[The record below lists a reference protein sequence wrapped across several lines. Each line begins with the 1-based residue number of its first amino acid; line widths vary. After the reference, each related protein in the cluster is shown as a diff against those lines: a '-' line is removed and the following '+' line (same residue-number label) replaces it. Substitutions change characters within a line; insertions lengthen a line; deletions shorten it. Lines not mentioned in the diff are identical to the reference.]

1 MKKIF
6 TILALL
12 LFMAGYS
19 QDYYKVVLKSENY
32 KINDATYSEPQT
44 LFTLSDVAVNVK
56 PLGEMRLLKKAVS
69 VKDTSV
75 YFCEYQGKQVEVITV
90 ITVEKFKVTVR
101 GEGVKYVIESIPQE
115 VGNADGEM
123 ISNTAVAN
131 Q

>member
-6 TILALL
+6 TFLALL

-32 KINDATYSEPQT
+32 KINDDTYSEPET
-44 LFTLSDVAVNVK
+44 LFMLSDNSVNVK
-56 PLGEMRLLKKAVS
+56 PLGEMKLVKKAVA

-75 YFCEYQGKQVEVITV
+75 YFCEYQGKPVEVITV
-90 ITVEKFKVTVR
+90 ITIEKFKVTVR
-101 GEGVKYVIESIPQE
+101 GEGMKYVIESIPQE
-115 VGNADGEM
+115 VGTVEKELILNE
-123 ISNTAVAN
+123 AVAN

>member
-115 VGNADGEM
+115 VGNADGEL

>member
-44 LFTLSDVAVNVK
+44 LFTLSDVAVNIK

>member
-32 KINDATYSEPQT
+32 KINDATYSEPET
-44 LFTLSDVAVNVK
+44 LFMLSDNSVNVK
-56 PLGEMRLLKKAVS
+56 PLGEMKLVKKAVS

-75 YFCEYQGKQVEVITV
+75 YFCEYQGKPVEVITV
-90 ITVEKFKVTVR
+90 ITIEKFKVTVR
-101 GEGVKYVIESIPQE
+101 GKGMKYVIESIPQE
-115 VGNADGEM
+115 VGSVDKGLLLNG
-123 ISNTAVAN
+123 AVAN

>member
-6 TILALL
+6 TFLALL

-32 KINDATYSEPQT
+32 KINDATYSEPET
-44 LFTLSDVAVNVK
+44 LFMLSDNSVNVK
-56 PLGEMRLLKKAVS
+56 PLGEMKLVKKAVS

-75 YFCEYQGKQVEVITV
+75 YFCEYQGKPVEVITV
-90 ITVEKFKVTVR
+90 ITIEKFKVTVR
-101 GEGVKYVIESIPQE
+101 GKGMKYVIESIPQE
-115 VGNADGEM
+115 VGSVDKGLLLNG
-123 ISNTAVAN
+123 AVAN

>member
-6 TILALL
+6 TFLAML

-32 KINDATYSEPQT
+32 KINDATYSEPET
-44 LFTLSDVAVNVK
+44 LFMLSDNSVNVK
-56 PLGEMRLLKKAVS
+56 PLGEMKLVKKAVA

-75 YFCEYQGKQVEVITV
+75 YFCEYQGKPVEVITV
-90 ITVEKFKVTVR
+90 ITIEKFKVTVR
-101 GEGVKYVIESIPQE
+101 GEGMKYVIESIPQE
-115 VGNADGEM
+115 VGTVEKELILNE
-123 ISNTAVAN
+123 AVAN